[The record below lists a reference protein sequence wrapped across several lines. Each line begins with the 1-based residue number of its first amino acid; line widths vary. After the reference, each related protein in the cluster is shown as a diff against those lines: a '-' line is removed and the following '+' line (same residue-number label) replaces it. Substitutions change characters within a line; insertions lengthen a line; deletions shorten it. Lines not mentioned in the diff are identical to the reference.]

1 MAEID
6 AQWDAINPWWDDYV
20 KEQERGLIKLREL
33 LEELNQTWKQSES
46 KFDEDPLVG
55 DWSETSPQA
64 GPLRTNQ
71 EENWSQW
78 LAHLLRDSTGEF
90 SAELLD
96 SQFDT
101 TPTRVRCERAYHD
114 EELHDRR
121 VDILAEFGS
130 QGVTI
135 EVKIGDEHYEK
146 TPQTAYLTEKH
157 HQRNL
162 DWTHYLL
169 LPESRED
176 ALQGAFS
183 ERLTD
188 DEDREP
194 TITATVSEEREITV
208 IYWSEVAQALRRTLL
223 ADIEHSTHW
232 AASAYLFTTLIEEQI
247 LRFYALSSLEDYRTA
262 SLGISDIERLQS
274 INPDDQ
280 IHYLDALLE
289 EVNHG

>member
-1 MAEID
+1 MAEIG
-6 AQWDAINPWWDDYV
+6 AQWDAIGPWWDDYV
-20 KEQERGLIKLREL
+20 QEQERGLIELREL
-33 LEELNQTWKQSES
+33 LEELNQTWKQSGS
-46 KFDEDPLVG
+46 KFDEDPLIG

-90 SAELLD
+90 SAKLLD
-96 SQFDT
+96 SHFDT
-101 TPTRVRCERAYHD
+101 APTHVRCERAYHD

-169 LPESRED
+169 LPDSRED
-176 ALQGAFS
+176 ALQDAFS

-188 DEDREP
+188 DENREP
-194 TITATVSEEREITV
+194 TITATVPEEREITV

-247 LRFYALSSLEDYRTA
+247 LQLYALPSLEDYRTA
-262 SLGISDIERLQS
+262 SISISDIERLQS

-280 IHYLDALLE
+280 IQYLDALLE
-289 EVNHG
+289 EINHG